1 MTVLEEEVR
10 GKFRQGGGHES
21 TEGMGAAEGRKR
33 RGASFPGYLSLEYT
47 KRSSWLA
54 RLLPLY
60 DYLAIFTADH
70 IFRFC
75 ALSDNHAG
83 VNFNARSD
91 EQGSALLGIEQT
103 VGDGLACLKC
113 NQGSLFAVI

>member
-1 MTVLEEEVR
+1 MRGMTVLEEEVR
-10 GKFRQGGGHES
+10 GKFRQSGEHES

-70 IFRFC
+70 RS
-75 ALSDNHAG
+75 LSQSRIKN
-83 VNFNARSD
+83 
-91 EQGSALLGIEQT
+91 
-103 VGDGLACLKC
+103 
-113 NQGSLFAVI
+113 LFTDS

>member
-1 MTVLEEEVR
+1 MADNKNMTQEEIDNGEEMTVTLTLDDGREIECVVLTI
-10 GKFRQGGGHES
+10 FPA
-21 TEGMGAAEGRKR
+21 EGMGSAEGRKR

-70 IFRFC
+70 RS
-75 ALSDNHAG
+75 LSQSRIKN
-83 VNFNARSD
+83 
-91 EQGSALLGIEQT
+91 
-103 VGDGLACLKC
+103 
-113 NQGSLFAVI
+113 LFTDS

>member
-1 MTVLEEEVR
+1 MRGMTVLEEEVNE
-10 GKFRQGGGHES
+10 KFRQGGGHES
-21 TEGMGAAEGRKR
+21 TEGMGSAEGRKR

-70 IFRFC
+70 RS
-75 ALSDNHAG
+75 LSQSRIKN
-83 VNFNARSD
+83 
-91 EQGSALLGIEQT
+91 
-103 VGDGLACLKC
+103 
-113 NQGSLFAVI
+113 LFTDS

>member
-1 MTVLEEEVR
+1 MRKMCVLEEEVNE
-10 GKFRQGGGHES
+10 KFRQGGGHES

-54 RLLPLY
+54 RLLSLY

-70 IFRFC
+70 RS
-75 ALSDNHAG
+75 LSQSRIKN
-83 VNFNARSD
+83 
-91 EQGSALLGIEQT
+91 
-103 VGDGLACLKC
+103 
-113 NQGSLFAVI
+113 LFTDS

>member
-21 TEGMGAAEGRKR
+21 TEEWGGRGKGR
-33 RGASFPGYLSLEYT
+33 VVSWISLLEYT

-70 IFRFC
+70 RS
-75 ALSDNHAG
+75 LSQSRIKNLLRIRKLVG
-83 VNFNARSD
+83 VISRS
-91 EQGSALLGIEQT
+91 SS
-103 VGDGLACLKC
+103 V
-113 NQGSLFAVI
+113 SM